1 MNLLPRC
8 QRCKLLRP
16 IDPPIILGTGLNYHK
31 HATECGLA
39 VPDVPVLAF
48 VKPPSAAQHPNLPIM
63 IPACCDPETPE
74 VDWEVELAIV
84 IGGGGR
90 PCKSVTEEAA
100 MDFVL
105 GYTVANDVSARLVAS
120 TPWGHDAGN
129 PRREDPSLPPAAAGR
144 VDAATATRIKSASTR
159 NPTPGADSIGRT
171 QVHKIGDKDECRLY
185 EGVSAACKEFPLSLR
200 CASLMLARSSA
211 IDGVA
216 LDGREGGSR

>member
-1 MNLLPRC
+1 MVPSVVLCRLMNLLPRC

-105 GYTVANDVSARLVAS
+105 GYTVANDVSARLWQTDPAR
-120 TPWGHDAGN
+120 TAGQWN
-129 PRREDPSLPPAAAGR
+129 KGKGFD
-144 VDAATATRIKSASTR
+144 T
-159 NPTPGADSIGRT
+159 
-171 QVHKIGDKDECRLY
+171 
-185 EGVSAACKEFPLSLR
+185 
-200 CASLMLARSSA
+200 
-211 IDGVA
+211 
-216 LDGREGGSR
+216 